1 VDRWPAEKRVQERR
15 PKMLVKYWMKQKI
28 ATVKETDS
36 LQRAIMLMR
45 ENQQLMLPVMNNG
58 DLVGVIT
65 DRDVKRAS
73 ASDAT
78 ALEIHELAYLIARI
92 TVADVMTRD
101 VITIPLDYTL
111 EEAAAQLLINNIS
124 GAPVVDTTGKLVGI
138 ITQREI
144 FLALLSLT
152 GFGKKGIQIAVEVD
166 DRPGSIKEVTDVV
179 RNAGGRLVSLL
190 TSYERVPPGHRRLYV
205 RAWAVDRDRLPSV
218 LEEIKQKAKL
228 LYYVD
233 HRENKREEFVRTET

>member
-1 VDRWPAEKRVQERR
+1 
-15 PKMLVKYWMKQKI
+15 MLVKYWMKQKI

-45 ENQQLMLPVMNNG
+45 ESQQLMLPVMNNG

-101 VITIPLDYTL
+101 VITIPLDFTL

-124 GAPVVDTTGKLVGI
+124 GAPVVDSGRKLVGI

-218 LEEIKQKAKL
+218 LEEIKQKATL

-233 HRENKREEFVRTET
+233 HRENKREEFVKTET

>member
-1 VDRWPAEKRVQERR
+1 
-15 PKMLVKYWMKQKI
+15 MLVKYWMKQKI

-45 ENQQLMLPVMNNG
+45 ESQQLMLPVMNNG

-101 VITIPLDYTL
+101 VITIPLDFTL

-144 FLALLSLT
+144 FIALLSLT

-166 DRPGSIKEVTDVV
+166 DRPGSIKEVTDIV

-190 TSYERVPPGHRRLYV
+190 TSYERVTPGHRRLYV
-205 RAWAVDRDRLPSV
+205 RAWAIDRDRLPSV
-218 LEEIKQKAKL
+218 LEEIKQKATL

-233 HRENKREEFVRTET
+233 HRENKREEFVKTET

>member
-1 VDRWPAEKRVQERR
+1 
-15 PKMLVKYWMKQKI
+15 MLVKYWMKQKI

>member
-1 VDRWPAEKRVQERR
+1 
-15 PKMLVKYWMKQKI
+15 MLVKYWMKQKI

-45 ENQQLMLPVMNNG
+45 ESQQLMLPVMNNG

-101 VITIPLDYTL
+101 VITIPLDFTL

-124 GAPVVDTTGKLVGI
+124 GAPVVDSGRKLVGI

-179 RNAGGRLVSLL
+179 RNAG
-190 TSYERVPPGHRRLYV
+190 
-205 RAWAVDRDRLPSV
+205 
-218 LEEIKQKAKL
+218 
-228 LYYVD
+228 
-233 HRENKREEFVRTET
+233 